1 MKIDHLVT
9 SVRCK
14 SNLLSSKTNF
24 PFMSENELGIT
35 TPWFT
40 ACLVVTL
47 VTIVLKWDVYKA
59 ASKICLSISTN
70 RKVCS

>member
-24 PFMSENELGIT
+24 PFMSENKSYYNST
-35 TPWFT
+35 
-40 ACLVVTL
+40 CLVVTL
-47 VTIVLKWDVYKA
+47 VTIVLK
-59 ASKICLSISTN
+59 
-70 RKVCS
+70 